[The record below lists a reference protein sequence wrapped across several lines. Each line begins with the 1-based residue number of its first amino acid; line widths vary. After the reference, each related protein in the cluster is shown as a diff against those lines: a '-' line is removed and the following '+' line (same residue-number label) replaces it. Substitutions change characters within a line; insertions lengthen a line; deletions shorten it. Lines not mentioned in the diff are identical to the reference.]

1 MPIFNS
7 KGVNLNYT
15 VKGNGVP
22 IVFIHPPVLTS
33 INFIY
38 QMEKL
43 SSFFK
48 VITFDIRGH
57 GKSQSSRQP
66 LTYPLIVEDI
76 QRLMRHLEIDKA
88 YICGYSTGGSLV
100 LEFMLK
106 AGDNALGGIVIG
118 GMSEV
123 MDQHLKRKI
132 TIGQLLAKSKAIPLL
147 ALSVCR
153 SNANPMSLFFKMY
166 AESLKGNAKNI
177 EQYYRYSLH
186 YNCTNQLHTIE
197 HPILL
202 VYGKEDK
209 RFHDYATLLHEK
221 LPNSEL
227 HFIENV
233 KHQIPTKASKELN
246 KLITNFV
253 HRD

>member
-7 KGVNLNYT
+7 TGVDLFYS
-15 VKGNGVP
+15 VKGNGIP

-38 QMEKL
+38 QMEEL

-57 GKSQSSRQP
+57 GNSESSLEP
-66 LTYPLIVEDI
+66 LSYPLIVEDI
-76 QRLMRHLEIDKA
+76 KRLMKHLEIEKA
-88 YICGYSTGGSLV
+88 YICGYSTGGSIV
-100 LEFMLK
+100 LEFLLS
-106 AGDNALGGIVIG
+106 AGEMALGGIVIG

-132 TIGQLLAKSKAIPLL
+132 SIGRYLSKSKAVPVL

-166 AESLKGNAKNI
+166 AESIKGNAKNI

-186 YNCTNQLHTIE
+186 YKCTDQLHTIK
-197 HPILL
+197 HPLLL
-202 VYGKEDK
+202 VYGKDDK
-209 RFHDYATLLHEK
+209 RFHDYANLLHQK
-221 LPNSEL
+221 LPFNEL
-227 HFIENV
+227 KFIDNV
-233 KHQIPTKASKELN
+233 KHQIPTKTSKELN

-253 HRD
+253 HSQ